1 MTASAAS
8 LPQVS
13 GTVWTPFAL
22 DFLWQHCGSG
32 NEWKPQGAIGFL
44 QKPSSGVTLSSRKID
59 SLCNCEVA
67 GRRTAKGILMI
78 QFRSR
83 QLAVMAAAAALLTT
97 PARAAEPVPV
107 TAPAVAAGP
116 SAAGLW
122 QKLEDGKPV
131 VWVLMVNH
139 GGVYEGA
146 IAKTFPSA
154 DDKPGD
160 DICSKCVDDRK
171 GQPVLGISFIRNM
184 QQQGLK
190 YENGNI
196 LDPRDGKVY
205 KAKMSVSADG
215 RALTVRGYWGIALLG
230 KDETWYRLPD
240 TELAAL
246 DPSVTAKYFP
256 NQTVAA
262 KQPPTVGSSNV
273 KPQPMRKASAA
284 PVQQPQQR

>member
-1 MTASAAS
+1 
-8 LPQVS
+8 
-13 GTVWTPFAL
+13 
-22 DFLWQHCGSG
+22 
-32 NEWKPQGAIGFL
+32 
-44 QKPSSGVTLSSRKID
+44 
-59 SLCNCEVA
+59 
-67 GRRTAKGILMI
+67 MI

-83 QLAVMAAAAALLTT
+83 QLAVMAAAATLLAT
-97 PARAAEPVPV
+97 PGFAAEQ
-107 TAPAVAAGP
+107 VAAGSVAVAP
-116 SAAGLW
+116 TAAGPTAAGPTAAGLW

-131 VWVLMVNH
+131 VWVLVVNH
-139 GGVYEGA
+139 GSTYEGA

-160 DICSKCVDDRK
+160 EVCSKCVDDRK
-171 GQPVLGISFIRNM
+171 GQPVLGISFIRGM

-215 RALTVRGYWGIALLG
+215 KALTVRGYWGIALLG

-240 TELAAL
+240 SQMASL

-262 KQPPTVGSSNV
+262 KQPPTVGSSAV
-273 KPQPMRKASAA
+273 KPAPMRKASAA
-284 PVQQPQQR
+284 QPTQSQQR